1 MKTFIITYWV
11 TVGGIGTPISYDI
24 RVSNESKAVQLTAK
38 KHLLFSVS
46 ESYFNELGVRM
57 HSDAKK
63 YVNYDGVLELV

>member
-11 TVGGIGTPISYDI
+11 TVGGIGTPIYYDI

-38 KHLLFSVS
+38 KHLSFSIS
-46 ESYFNELGVRM
+46 ELSFDKSGIRVQSN
-57 HSDAKK
+57 AKK